1 MAISDLAI
9 KAASEQAVIAV
20 ERHLSQ
26 FKNFAHNFS
35 SAAGTPYGAVSVPV
49 YNLSA
54 SAEFAEGTKDW
65 CAGANSLD
73 GAIIT
78 LEKHYINTIQLPDT
92 VNGQTDINFIADGA
106 TAIAGKLARDAEKYV
121 YSKFTADNTIS
132 ATMPTTKAGF
142 AGLMKI
148 CDDAGV
154 DPYECTLVLD
164 TENFGTLM
172 STLDANV
179 YGGPDAIRNGMIEGL
194 YGFKA
199 VMMTTGSLPEGFKGL
214 IVPYGVAGVV
224 TRVNKPTID
233 GYDNTWTVED
243 PNGISIGFRSF
254 EHLCY
259 GKALLGGDILV
270 GAAVLQSGK
279 AVRLV

>member
-9 KAASEQAVIAV
+9 KAASESAVIAV

-35 SAAGTPYGAVSVPV
+35 PAAGVHYGAVAVPV

-54 SAEFAEGTKDW
+54 SAEFVEGTKDW
-65 CAGANSLD
+65 CNGANSLD
-73 GAIIT
+73 GAVIN

-92 VNGQTDINFIADGA
+92 VNGESDVNFIADGA
-106 TAIAGKLARDAEKYV
+106 KAIAGKLALDAEKYV
-121 YSKFTADNTIS
+121 YSKFTTTNTLS
-132 ATMPTTKAGF
+132 ATMPSTKAGF

-164 TENFGTLM
+164 AENFGVIM
-172 STLDANV
+172 SSLDANV
-179 YGGPDAIRNGMIEGL
+179 YGGPEAIRNGMIEGL

-199 VMMTTGSLPEGFKGL
+199 VMMTGALPEGFKGL

-224 TRVNKPTID
+224 TRVNQPAIN
-233 GYDNTWTVED
+233 GYDSTWTIED
-243 PNGISIGFRSF
+243 SNGIGIGFRSF
-254 EHLCY
+254 EHLCF

-279 AVRLV
+279 AIRLV

>member
-35 SAAGTPYGAVSVPV
+35 PAAGVHYGAVAVPV

-54 SAEFAEGTKDW
+54 SGEFAEGSKDW
-65 CAGANSLD
+65 CNGANSLD
-73 GAIIT
+73 GAVIT
-78 LEKHYINTIQLPDT
+78 LEKHYINTIELPDT
-92 VNGQTDINFIADGA
+92 VNGESDINFIADGA
-106 TAIAGKLARDAEKYV
+106 RAIAGKLARDAERYV
-121 YSKFTADNTIS
+121 YSKFTADNTVS

-148 CDDAGV
+148 CDDNGV
-154 DPYECTLVLD
+154 DPYECTLVLNA
-164 TENFGTLM
+164 ESFGTLM

-179 YGGPDAIRNGMIEGL
+179 YGGPEAIRGGMINGI
-194 YGFKA
+194 YGFKS
-199 VMMTTGSLPEGFKGL
+199 VMMTGALPEGFKGL
-214 IVPYGVAGVV
+214 VVPYGVAGVV
-224 TRVNKPTID
+224 TRVNAPTIN

-243 PNGISIGFRSF
+243 VNGIGIGFRSF

-279 AVRLV
+279 AIRLV

>member
-26 FKNFAHNFS
+26 FKNFAHSFS
-35 SAAGTPYGAVSVPV
+35 PAAGTPHGAVSVPV

-73 GAIIT
+73 GAVIT

-92 VNGQTDINFIADGA
+92 VNGETDVNFIADGA
-106 TAIAGKLARDAEKYV
+106 KAIAGKLARDAEKYV
-121 YSKFTADNTIS
+121 YSKFTASNTIS

-164 TENFGTLM
+164 AENFGTLM

-199 VMMTTGSLPEGFKGL
+199 VMMTGSLPEGFKGL

-224 TRVNKPTID
+224 TRVNTPTID

-254 EHLCY
+254 ENLCL

>member
-9 KAASEQAVIAV
+9 KAASESAVIAV

-26 FKNFAHNFS
+26 FKTFAHNFS
-35 SAAGTPYGAVSVPV
+35 PESGVHYGAVAVPV

-54 SAEFAEGTKDW
+54 SAEFVEGTKDW
-65 CAGANSLD
+65 CNGANSLD
-73 GAIIT
+73 GAVIT

-92 VNGQTDINFIADGA
+92 VNGEADINFVRDGA
-106 TAIAGKLARDAEKYV
+106 AAIAGKLALDAEKYV
-121 YSKFTADNTIS
+121 YSKFTTDNTVS
-132 ATMPTTKAGF
+132 ATMPTTKAAF
-142 AGLMKI
+142 AGLMKV
-148 CDDAGV
+148 CDDNGI
-154 DPYECTLVLD
+154 DPYQCTLVLNA
-164 TENFGTLM
+164 ESFGSLM

-179 YGGPDAIRNGMIEGL
+179 YGGPEAIRNGMIEGL

-199 VMMTTGSLPEGFKGL
+199 VQMTGALPTGMKGL

-224 TRVNKPTID
+224 TRVNKPAIN
-233 GYDNTWTVED
+233 GYDSTWTVED
-243 PNGISIGFRSF
+243 PNGIGIGFRSF
-254 EHLCY
+254 EHQCF

>member
-9 KAASEQAVIAV
+9 KAASESAVIAV
-20 ERHLSQ
+20 QRHLSQ

-35 SAAGTPYGAVSVPV
+35 PMAGVQYGAVVVPV

-54 SAEFAEGTKDW
+54 SSEFAEGTKDW
-65 CAGANSLD
+65 CNGANSLD
-73 GAIIT
+73 GAVIT
-78 LEKHYINTIQLPDT
+78 LEKHYINTIQLPDD
-92 VNGQTDINFIADGA
+92 VNSKGDINFIADGA
-106 TAIAGKLARDAEKYV
+106 KAIAGKLALDAEKYV
-121 YSKFTADNTIS
+121 YSKFTADNTLS
-132 ATMPTTKAGF
+132 AAVPTTKAGF

-164 TENFGTLM
+164 AENFGTLM

-179 YGGPDAIRNGMIEGL
+179 YGGPEAVRNGMIEGL

-199 VMMTTGSLPEGFKGL
+199 VMMTGALPTGFKGL

-224 TRVNKPTID
+224 TRVNQPAIN
-233 GYDNTWTVED
+233 GYSSTWTVED
-243 PNGISIGFRSF
+243 ENGIGIGFRSF

-270 GAAVLQSGK
+270 GAAVLQNNK

>member
-9 KAASEQAVIAV
+9 KAASESAVIAV
-20 ERHLSQ
+20 QRHMSQ
-26 FKNFAHNFS
+26 FSNFAHNFS
-35 SAAGTPYGAVSVPV
+35 PAGDVHYGSVAVPV

-65 CAGANSLD
+65 CNGANSLD
-73 GAIIT
+73 GAVIT

-92 VNGQTDINFIADGA
+92 VNGESDVNFIADGA
-106 TAIAGKLARDAEKYV
+106 KAIAQKLALDAEKYV
-121 YSKFTADNTIS
+121 YSKFTTTNTVS

-148 CDDAGV
+148 CDDNGV
-154 DPYECTLVLD
+154 DPYECTLVLNA
-164 TENFGTLM
+164 ENFGTLM

-179 YGGPDAIRNGMIEGL
+179 YGGPEAIRNGVINGI
-194 YGFKA
+194 YGFKS
-199 VMMTTGSLPEGFKGL
+199 VMMTGALPQGFKGL

-224 TRVNKPTID
+224 TRVNKPTIN
-233 GYDNTWTVED
+233 GYDNVWTVTDE
-243 PNGISIGFRSF
+243 NGIGIGFRSF
-254 EHLCY
+254 EHLCF

-279 AVRLV
+279 AIRLV

>member
-9 KAASEQAVIAV
+9 KAASESAVIAV
-20 ERHLSQ
+20 QRHLSQ

-35 SAAGTPYGAVSVPV
+35 PAAGVKYGAVAVPV

-65 CAGANSLD
+65 CNGANSLD
-73 GAIIT
+73 GAVIT
-78 LEKHYINTIQLPDT
+78 LEKHYINTIELPDDI
-92 VNGQTDINFIADGA
+92 NGNSEVNFIADGA
-106 TAIAGKLARDAEKYV
+106 KAIAGKLALDAEKYV
-121 YSKFTADNTIS
+121 YSKFTTTNTLS
-132 ATMPTTKAGF
+132 ATAPTNKTGF

-148 CDDAGV
+148 CDDNGI
-154 DPYECTLVLD
+154 DPYECTLVLNA
-164 TENFGTLM
+164 ENFGTLM

-179 YGGPDAIRNGMIEGL
+179 YGGPEAIRNGMIEGL

-199 VMMTTGSLPEGFKGL
+199 VMMTGALPTGFKGL

-224 TRVNKPTID
+224 TRVNQPTIN
-233 GYDNTWTVED
+233 GYSSTWTVED
-243 PNGISIGFRSF
+243 ANGIGIGFRSF

-270 GAAVLQSGK
+270 GAAVLQNNK
-279 AVRLV
+279 AIRLV